1 MYLNKNK
8 LTLLIMQGVLK
19 IHGATTVNSIATLS
33 SREKGF
39 SLTILSI
46 DDQYHLTPSFTP
58 GIK

>member
-1 MYLNKNK
+1 
-8 LTLLIMQGVLK
+8 MQGVMK
-19 IHGATTVNSIATLS
+19 IHGVTTVNSVATLS
-33 SREKGF
+33 SCDKGF